1 MKKLFRFKTLTIVFV
16 TTVVLLM
23 LYVAVVPWRV
33 AQMIDKFN

>member
-1 MKKLFRFKTLTIVFV
+1 MKKLFRFKTLVIIFV
-16 TTVVLLM
+16 ITTVFLM